1 MPNPG
6 GFGELG
12 FEQAALQIETALRTR
27 MQAPW
32 RRLTSD
38 ELVAAYLNRRFA
50 RGWRIEMTFSDGNV
64 RSIDLLIGPNFP
76 SGYPR
81 TALVDGPGQLVWPH
95 VEYDGILCL
104 LPVMAEVD
112 AEEPGEVA
120 IQLLA
125 RSARLIEELLEGS
138 IIDRDFREEFLT
150 YWAYA
155 ADGRAEVHS
164 LIEPRGPSRQV
175 CVWRDDKGMVVVGE
189 DKPGLE
195 RWLTHR
201 FGKYP
206 GRKSRVIEPAAF
218 LWLSEPPLPAR
229 YPANGADLFALAE
242 AAGEGA
248 FALLVDVAGSLPK
261 DVTVL
266 VGAEGRGGPG
276 LVAAITTAQRKARA
290 RHGHVEAPLTKGFT
304 PTMMPKQI
312 AALRT
317 YSAAA
322 VEKSNVRRADAA
334 WIHGRGKDLR
344 TPVLLGKIATVIG
357 CGSIGSS
364 LVTKLVR
371 VGVGTIHIVDYDLFN
386 WSNLGRHE
394 LGAGSIGR
402 NKALELAK
410 RLQADFPHLTI
421 MGHDVS
427 AQALINGYSKL
438 LERSDLIIAAT
449 GSWDAEGALNRWHL
463 SQGRPTPILYGWTE
477 SFAAAGHAVIISR
490 EGGCLRCGI
499 GSTGVPTF
507 AAIDWG
513 DASATIEEPSCGNH
527 FTPYGPIELGFVV
540 DLIADTALRALLHPL
555 TESEHSIWL
564 SPRSRVAEAGG
575 QWSAALQA
583 EYPEAVEGGRRLA
596 RAWPQSNCKACG
608 EQRSA
613 AAA

>member
-12 FEQAALQIETALRTR
+12 FEQATLQIETALRTR

-32 RRLTSD
+32 RRLTRD
-38 ELVAAYLNRRFA
+38 ELVGAYLNRRFA
-50 RGWRIEMTFSDGNV
+50 RGWRIELVCSDGQV
-64 RSIDLLIGPNFP
+64 RSIDLLVGPNFP

-81 TALVDGPGQLVWPH
+81 TALVDAPGQLVWPH
-95 VEYDGILCL
+95 VEHDGVLCL

-112 AEEPGEVA
+112 AEEPGEVV

-175 CVWRDDKGMVVVGE
+175 CVWRGDKGMVVVGE
-189 DKPGLE
+189 DKPGVD

-201 FGKYP
+201 FGKLP
-206 GRKSRVIEPAAF
+206 GRKSRVFEPAAF

-229 YPANGADLFALAE
+229 YPDNGADLFALAE
-242 AAGEGA
+242 TAGEGA
-248 FALLVDVAGSLPK
+248 FELLVDVAGSLPK

-266 VGAEGRGGPG
+266 IGAEGRGGPG
-276 LVAAITTAQRKARA
+276 LVAAITTSQHKVRA
-290 RHGHVEAPLTKGFT
+290 RHGHVEAPLTKGFP
-304 PTMMPKQI
+304 PTIMPKQI

-322 VEKSNVRRADAA
+322 VEKLNVWRADAA
-334 WIHGRGKDLR
+334 WIHGRGKDPR

-364 LVTKLVR
+364 LVARLAR
-371 VGVGTIHIVDYDLFN
+371 AGVGTIHIVDYDVFN

-394 LGAGSIGR
+394 LGAASIGR

-421 MGHDVS
+421 IGHDVS
-427 AQALINGYSKL
+427 AQALISGYGDL
-438 LERSDLIIAAT
+438 LEGSDLVIAAT
-449 GSWDAEGALNRWHL
+449 GSWDAEGALNRWHV
-463 SQGRPTPILYGWTE
+463 SQGRSIPILYGWTE
-477 SFAAAGHAVIISR
+477 SFAAAGHAVVIDR
-490 EGGCLRCGI
+490 DGGCLRCGI
-499 GSTGVPTF
+499 GATGVPVFT
-507 AAIDWG
+507 ATTWG
-513 DASATIEEPSCGNH
+513 EAGTTIEEPSCGNH
-527 FTPYGPIELGFVV
+527 FTPYGAVELGFVV
-540 DLIADTALRALLHPL
+540 DLIADTALRALVNPPGQ
-555 TESEHSIWL
+555 SEHAIWL
-564 SPRSRVAEAGG
+564 APRSRIDEAGG
-575 QWSAALQA
+575 QLSAVLQA
-583 EYPEAVEGGRRLA
+583 EYPDALEGGRRLA
-596 RAWPQSNCKACG
+596 RAWLQSSCRACG

>member
-12 FEQAALQIETALRTR
+12 FEQAALEIETALRTR

-32 RRLTSD
+32 RRLTSE

-50 RGWRIEMTFSDGNV
+50 RGWRIDIAFSDCEV

-95 VEYDGILCL
+95 VEHDGILCL

-112 AEEPGEVA
+112 AEAPGEVA

-155 ADGRAEVHS
+155 ADGRVEVHS

-189 DKPGLE
+189 DKPSLE
-195 RWLTHR
+195 RWLTNR
-201 FGKYP
+201 FGKLP
-206 GRKSRVIEPAAF
+206 GRKNRIIEPAAF
-218 LWLSEPPLPAR
+218 LWLSEPPLPVR
-229 YPANGADLFALAE
+229 YPATGADLFALAE

-248 FALLVDVAGSLPK
+248 FTLLVDVAGSLPK

-266 VGAEGRGGPG
+266 IGAEGRGGAG
-276 LVAAITTAQRKARA
+276 LIAAITTAQRKARA
-290 RHGHVEAPLTKGFT
+290 RHGHVEAPLTKGFP

-317 YSAAA
+317 YSTAA

-334 WIHGRGKDLR
+334 WIHGRGKDPR
-344 TPVLLGKIATVIG
+344 TPVLFGKIATVIG

-364 LVTKLVR
+364 LVARLVR
-371 VGVGTIHIVDYDLFN
+371 AGVGTIHIVDYDVFN

-394 LGAGSIGR
+394 LGAASIGR

-421 MGHDVS
+421 IGHDVS
-427 AQALINGYSKL
+427 ALALISGYGNL
-438 LERSDLIIAAT
+438 LEQNDLVIAAT

-463 SQGRPTPILYGWTE
+463 SEGRSVPILYCWTE
-477 SFAAAGHAVIISR
+477 SFAAAGHAVVIAG

-499 GSTGVPTF
+499 GPTGVPAF
-507 AAIDWG
+507 ATTDWG
-513 DASATIEEPSCGNH
+513 EAGTTIEEPSCGNH
-527 FTPYGPIELGFVV
+527 FTPYGAVELGFVV
-540 DLIADTALRALLHPL
+540 DLIADTALRTLLNPVDQ
-555 TESEHSIWL
+555 SEHAMWL
-564 SPRSRVAEAGG
+564 APYSHIVEAGG

-583 EYPEAVEGGRRLA
+583 EYPDALEGGRRLA
-596 RAWPQSNCKACG
+596 RTWPEAGCRACG
-608 EQRSA
+608 EQRPA